1 MVGEG
6 GCSSFSGNTKLQI
19 RKILVVNKTKTQL
32 YGKKRRLIFD
42 PEQLCLIQSKVV
54 RTFGQTINS

>member
-19 RKILVVNKTKTQL
+19 RKTVNKTKTQL

-42 PEQLCLIQSKVV
+42 PEQLCLIQGKVV